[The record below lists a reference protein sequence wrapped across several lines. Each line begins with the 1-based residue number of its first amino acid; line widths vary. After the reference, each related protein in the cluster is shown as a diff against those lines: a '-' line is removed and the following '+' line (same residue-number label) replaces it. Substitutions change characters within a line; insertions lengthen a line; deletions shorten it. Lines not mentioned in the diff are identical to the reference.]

1 MLNEVNDLAG
11 QHEVVAEQLADSV
24 ASDISAVVKELKDE
38 RKRVSRLG
46 GKGSSRTYSQL
57 YVRVFFFCKRGMS
70 GKHKGGSRC
79 SVAGRLWCQAIL
91 VIHGEP

>member
-46 GKGSSRTYSQL
+46 GKGLGRLAHVLTV
-57 YVRVFFFCKRGMS
+57 VRANVFFFF
-70 GKHKGGSRC
+70 
-79 SVAGRLWCQAIL
+79 
-91 VIHGEP
+91 